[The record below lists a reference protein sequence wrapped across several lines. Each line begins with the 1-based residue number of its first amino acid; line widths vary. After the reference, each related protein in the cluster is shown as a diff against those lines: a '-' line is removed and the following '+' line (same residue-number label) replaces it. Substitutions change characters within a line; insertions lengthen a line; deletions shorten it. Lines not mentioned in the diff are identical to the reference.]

1 VLFNTLLS
9 TSYTVNMSDS
19 GFQPLTRESM
29 AKQAAEIAARQAQAA
44 GIPVP
49 EETAITPAS
58 VGVTPPAEIV
68 LTPAPLE
75 VAPPV
80 IAPPIVVPIVKTQPV
95 EETVRVVKEPIEE
108 LEPVKEPE
116 PVQSLTEVE
125 KELAEV
131 ELDEDGN
138 PIFKVS
144 SALTGELTGANLIV
158 ELPTD
163 ITAGGALVT
172 DTGELVITGSIDVSS
187 LITPTGEID
196 IIAMADS
203 SDTDLDKDAQQN
215 FIPGIPPI
223 RISGVISK
231 TQTQPGIPGGA
242 HRGINP
248 YWYVAMISGA
258 SLLIAGGIAI
268 SFYSGFFN

>member
-1 VLFNTLLS
+1 
-9 TSYTVNMSDS
+9 MSDS
-19 GFQPLTRESM
+19 SFQPLTREAM

-44 GIPVP
+44 GLPAPDETVLPPITEVTSS
-49 EETAITPAS
+49 EEQVI
-58 VGVTPPAEIV
+58 
-68 LTPAPLE
+68 TPAPLE

-80 IAPPIVVPIVKTQPV
+80 IAPPIVVPIVKTAPV
-95 EETVRVVKEPIEE
+95 EETVAVVE
-108 LEPVKEPE
+108 EPVKEE
-116 PVQSLTEVE
+116 VQSLTEVE

-144 SALTGELTGANLIV
+144 SALTGEFTGANLIV
-158 ELPTD
+158 DLPTD
-163 ITAGGALVT
+163 ITAGGALIT
-172 DTGELVITGSIDVSS
+172 DTGELVITGSIDVSA

-231 TQTQPGIPGGA
+231 TQGQPGIPGVA
-242 HRGINP
+242 HWGINP
-248 YWYVAMISGA
+248 YCDVPIISA
-258 SLLIAGGIAI
+258 AALLIGGGIAI

>member
-1 VLFNTLLS
+1 
-9 TSYTVNMSDS
+9 
-19 GFQPLTRESM
+19 
-29 AKQAAEIAARQAQAA
+29 
-44 GIPVP
+44 
-49 EETAITPAS
+49 
-58 VGVTPPAEIV
+58 
-68 LTPAPLE
+68 
-75 VAPPV
+75 
-80 IAPPIVVPIVKTQPV
+80 VVPVVKTPSV
-95 EETVRVVKEPIEE
+95 EETVPVVE
-108 LEPVKEPE
+108 EPVQEPE
-116 PVQSLTEVE
+116 PAPSLTEVE

-144 SALTGELTGANLIV
+144 SALTGEFTGANLIV

-231 TQTQPGIPGGA
+231 TLTQPGIPGGA

-248 YWYVAMISGA
+248 YWYVAMITA
-258 SLLIAGGIAI
+258 AALLIGGGIAI